1 MHTYALLHHRYTH
14 TPYIH
19 HTCTMHARNYQYTP
33 THTSNTAEDA
43 NSVVASH
50 TDTNMSSCCLMCFCL
65 YVSLF
70 DRCGRWRHFV
80 DEDGGSHLVLVSI
93 DVLRS
98 LEVDYVIDDD
108 DCIIIWYTNWPESI
122 IVVLYGL
129 SVIWITC
136 CYDMCFNRCWI
147 AY

>member
-1 MHTYALLHHRYTH
+1 M
-14 TPYIH
+14 
-19 HTCTMHARNYQYTP
+19 
-33 THTSNTAEDA
+33 
-43 NSVVASH
+43 
-50 TDTNMSSCCLMCFCL
+50 
-65 YVSLF
+65 LF
-70 DRCGRWRHFV
+70 DVCLFGCMYRCLIDVDDEKHFV

-136 CYDMCFNRCWI
+136 CYDMCFN
-147 AY
+147 